1 IRSALR
7 SLNDSVSL
15 DSDYSSLSS
24 TSFAV
29 VGKPVD
35 QVKLIVACTKQQI
48 KRFVRHNNWPIGHEV
63 RTDLWK
69 ELCRDRDFDANKQ
82 LYSHEVQVMLQ
93 NGVKTLRA
101 SFLSAEGVVMHDF
114 GLREIGAVSLQ
125 RLLIVIECVRPEITY
140 VPVLYPL
147 CALFLHYMSEEETFA
162 CVMHLIR
169 AGNTYIQQ
177 SFVAV
182 TASSRTLLALLKR
195 HKSSVYNLLKR
206 RVGTAD
212 ETILVRALR
221 DWPSWLFRHLPFE
234 YAVRVVDCFIVEGH
248 KMLIRVAIA
257 IVYIWSK
264 EKKRDYSSFAM
275 KTCEERAD
283 ALGQQFAE
291 TAASC
296 PVSVQT
302 LLDAA
307 VGIRNL
313 KGSTIAR
320 YQKQFEDVVREEKV
334 SMNMPRIIPSSK
346 LLYTSP
352 FTSQIVNAD
361 VATAIMCSLPNRFQ
375 LETPRILFRLSDDG
389 SSFTQ
394 LWAKID
400 EAEQT
405 LIVIK
410 SSNGEVFGAYCSA
423 SWAERHDAH
432 ERARSRYFG
441 TGESFVWKV
450 DVESGQLRVYTWVG
464 NRGDCADNCPQ
475 MFMAADDKSLVI
487 GSGGGDAIAIRDE
500 LYRGIS
506 SACSTFASPPLIK
519 DREFIISQMEVFDIR
534 SGSA

>member
-1 IRSALR
+1 
-7 SLNDSVSL
+7 
-15 DSDYSSLSS
+15 
-24 TSFAV
+24 
-29 VGKPVD
+29 
-35 QVKLIVACTKQQI
+35 
-48 KRFVRHNNWPIGHEV
+48 
-63 RTDLWK
+63 
-69 ELCRDRDFDANKQ
+69 
-82 LYSHEVQVMLQ
+82 
-93 NGVKTLRA
+93 
-101 SFLSAEGVVMHDF
+101 MHDF

-147 CALFLHYMSEEETFA
+147 CALFLHYMSEEETFS
-162 CVMHLIR
+162 CMMHLMR
-169 AGNTYIQQ
+169 AGNTYLQQ

-206 RVGTAD
+206 RVGTTNEA
-212 ETILVRALR
+212 ILVRALR

-248 KMLIRVAIA
+248 KMLMRVAIA

-275 KTCEERAD
+275 KSCEERAD

-291 TAASC
+291 TAANC

-313 KGSTIAR
+313 KGSTITR
-320 YQKQFEDVVREEKV
+320 YQKEFEDAVRDEKV
-334 SMNMPRIIPSSK
+334 SMNIPRVLPSSK

-394 LWAKID
+394 LWTKID

-405 LIVIK
+405 LFVIK

-423 SWAERHDAH
+423 SWAERYDAH

-450 DVESGQLRVYTWVG
+450 DVESGQLCVYTWVG
-464 NRGDCADNCPQ
+464 NRGHCADNCPQ

-506 SACSTFASPPLIK
+506 SACSTFGSPPLIK

-534 SGSA
+534 NRSA